1 MAQPLWLLQLLYN
14 QRLSANVYVSAL
26 CGRENYTLDY
36 QNCTSTYLFDTQV
49 IQVTRVTMAG
59 KVDLIKTDQKLPGAP
74 PSDYDYGNLNDSN
87 NWYGLDCT

>member
-1 MAQPLWLLQLLYN
+1 M
-14 QRLSANVYVSAL
+14 SAL
-26 CGRENYTLDY
+26 CGRENYTQDY

-74 PSDYDYGNLNDSN
+74 LQIMTMATSMTLITGMGS
-87 NWYGLDCT
+87 TVHKMFF